1 LLLLLLLL
9 LLTVTT
15 TNKQTNKQTSCWNSS
30 HCQKLEKKY
39 WNAPAAAAAVA
50 VRTQD

>member
-15 TNKQTNKQTSCWNSS
+15 TTQTNKQTSCWNSS